1 MEKVIL
7 GFIYK
12 GIFSKKK
19 NELKF
24 LFFIEYKMN
33 HLVHKIKWK
42 RMYPAVPYHVISLD
56 APWRKMGY
64 ITDRLREMQIDIRK
78 AYIQKDSS
86 ILYLKGN
93 KGRPLVETQRK
104 YIEQVME
111 EGYFDS
117 YSNTS
122 NAIKLPANTEIH
134 LYNIP
139 GLAYTTL
146 EFSCEDRIGLLSDV
160 MEMMSSFP
168 YDLNRGYISTIG
180 PYAHNVFFLENNQKP
195 LRENEI
201 LYISNVFEYE
211 IKEAMVQSELKE
223 TSI

>member
-1 MEKVIL
+1 
-7 GFIYK
+7 
-12 GIFSKKK
+12 
-19 NELKF
+19 
-24 LFFIEYKMN
+24 MN
-33 HLVHKIKWK
+33 NLVHKIKWK
-42 RMYPAVPYHVISLD
+42 HMYPTVPYHVISLD
-56 APWRKMGY
+56 APWRKIGY
-64 ITDRLREMQIDIRK
+64 ITDRLRNIEVDIRK
-78 AYIQKDSS
+78 AYIQKDTT

-93 KGRPLVETQRK
+93 KGRPLIESQKK
-104 YIEQVME
+104 YIEEVME
-111 EGYFDS
+111 DGYYDS
-117 YSNTS
+117 YSTVTNS
-122 NAIKLPANTEIH
+122 IKLPSNTEIH

-139 GLAYTTL
+139 VLPYTTL

-160 MEMMSSFP
+160 MEMMASFP

-211 IKEAMVQSELKE
+211 IKESMIQTEIKE

>member
-1 MEKVIL
+1 
-7 GFIYK
+7 
-12 GIFSKKK
+12 
-19 NELKF
+19 
-24 LFFIEYKMN
+24 MN

-56 APWRKMGY
+56 APWRKISY
-64 ITDRLREMQIDIRK
+64 ITDRLRDMQIDIRK

-86 ILYLKGN
+86 ILYLKGH
-93 KGRPLVETQRK
+93 KGRPLLDTQKK
-104 YIEQVME
+104 YIEEVME

-117 YSNTS
+117 YSNTA
-122 NAIKLPANTEIH
+122 NPAITLPGNTEIH

-139 GLAYTTL
+139 GLSYTTL

-160 MEMMSSFP
+160 MEMMGSFP

-195 LRENEI
+195 LRESEI

-211 IKEAMVQSELKE
+211 IKENRSHNELKE